1 MDPHSTGRVHF
12 ALFGRI
18 CAEAG
23 MEDQARNLFNWL
35 DYDHSGYIPRWQHS
49 SKFKTS
55 AILNCLMK
63 IHENALTFIVV

>member
-35 DYDHSGYIPRWQHS
+35 DYDHSGYITLDEIDPHIAKKVERQDHLYGLVDE
-49 SKFKTS
+49 SK
-55 AILNCLMK
+55 AN
-63 IHENALTFIVV
+63 